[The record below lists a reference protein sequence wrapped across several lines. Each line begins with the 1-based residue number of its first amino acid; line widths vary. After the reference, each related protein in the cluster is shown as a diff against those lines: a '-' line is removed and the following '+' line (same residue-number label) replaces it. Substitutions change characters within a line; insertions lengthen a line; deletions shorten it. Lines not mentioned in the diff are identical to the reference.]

1 MRQTGQSMARKD
13 GNLTE
18 SVYRTLRSELVL
30 CRIAPGS
37 RVKTSDLAKRYGVS
51 LASIREAMA
60 RLTAEDL
67 VCYEPQRG
75 FVAAPISA
83 QRLQDLTQVRVEI
96 ETMALRQS
104 LMQFTALDLIR
115 LDEAMEA
122 MLGTAQDDGAGN
134 HVLTEAWIAA
144 HAAFH
149 DALVAGCHNTVLLQ
163 VRRQL
168 FDQSERYRAL
178 AAQVY
183 LVKKTSDIARD
194 HAPMAEAVRRGE
206 TERAVDLLRLHVTE
220 TTDSLLRSRIDG
232 RELVPRR
239 A

>member
-1 MRQTGQSMARKD
+1 MQQIDQATGKKE

-18 SVYRTLRSELVL
+18 SVYRKLRGELVL

-37 RVKTSDLAKRYGVS
+37 RMKTSELAKRYGVS

-60 RLTAEDL
+60 RLTSEDL
-67 VCYEPQRG
+67 VSYEPQRG

-83 QRLQDLTQVRVEI
+83 QRLQDLTAVRVEV
-96 ETMALRQS
+96 ETMALKQS
-104 LMQFTALDLIR
+104 LAHFSALDDIR

-122 MLGTAQDDGAGN
+122 MIATAVGDAEGN
-134 HVLTEAWIAA
+134 HRLTEDWIAA

-149 DALVAGCHNTVLLQ
+149 DALVAGCTNQVLLQ

-183 LVKKTSDIARD
+183 LAKKVTDIAAD
-194 HAPMAEAVRRGE
+194 HLPIAEAVQQRD
-206 TERAVDLLRLHVTE
+206 TSRAVELLRLHVTE
-220 TTDSLLRSRIDG
+220 TTDSLLRSRVG
-232 RELVPRR
+232 GQALVPRS